1 MTFLFF
7 HQCLNWAEVF
17 ENGKFECRVPDPAK
31 ESDFILRNLNWGFQ
45 KQMVSE
51 KFLSMEILVGKM
63 KQVVKEK

>member
-7 HQCLNWAEVF
+7 HQCLNCTEVF
-17 ENGKFECRVPDPAK
+17 ENDKFECRVPDPAK
-31 ESDFILRNLNWGFQ
+31 ESDSLLRNLNLGFQ

-51 KFLSMEILVGKM
+51 KFLSMEMLVGKM